1 MNSYQLHVRNSRLLI
16 NVFSFI
22 QEIINI
28 GNISI
33 TEFKKPSEI
42 KDFLEKQWSDMFKI
56 YLRSLREKEDY
67 KKTHD
72 SIMELR
78 SAISEM
84 QIFVNALVEKT
95 FNTQTEV
102 KYDSIKHEQR
112 NVKAKELARK
122 ITTDIDFRIKRDR
135 YDTKY
140 DLHQLLSEFIQALID
155 SSIKIKHASELEIES
170 DLIHE
175 AIDKLLDKMDKLGI
189 DFHMLKHRIFDDSI
203 NEMNNDEQLKSE
215 VIEIL
220 VNQLYVE
227 KTE

>member
-1 MNSYQLHVRNSRLLI
+1 
-16 NVFSFI
+16 
-22 QEIINI
+22 
-28 GNISI
+28 
-33 TEFKKPSEI
+33 
-42 KDFLEKQWSDMFKI
+42 
-56 YLRSLREKEDY
+56 
-67 KKTHD
+67 
-72 SIMELR
+72 MELR

-122 ITTDIDFRIKRDR
+122 ITTDIDFRIKRDK

-140 DLHQLLSEFIQALID
+140 DLHQLLSEFIQTLID
-155 SSIKIKHASELEIES
+155 SSVEIIYNSNLENETA
-170 DLIHE
+170 LIHE
-175 AIDKLLDKMDKLGI
+175 TISKLIRKMKTLGMDFFMLDSS
-189 DFHMLKHRIFDDSI
+189 IFSDSI